1 MTNIINILLF
11 TRYTYTL
18 IMPDIISYK
27 NLSTDKL
34 EFSDLK
40 TDGTYQDIFMINIEG
55 ERKDIQL
62 TESIICKGGI
72 PRIDDYHETDDKR
85 TYFTIPLN
93 IEKDL
98 EKTRETKEE
107 NTKRQAEAT
116 LLKEVM
122 KTIDTILSTDE
133 FKEKMFGKARVKKME
148 YSPLVKGYRDDDD
161 DEAPPED
168 ELPLKI
174 KIKYYWKREGD
185 GIGPS
190 FKIFKKVDSKKLV
203 EVDTTTIPDIDTL
216 RSEYIKYMGVTI
228 KPVVRIQGWANKKKG
243 TQKCLYGAKL
253 ILQQIAIKERAK
265 SGGSTKR
272 CMFLDEEVFDAVE
285 PEPES
290 VNKSVEVIEE
300 TSVEVAD
307 DDEDEDEDEDTDD
320 HEATEETNEDA
331 KSEDELPE
339 IKPKRRNRKKNN

>member
-1 MTNIINILLF
+1 MS
-11 TRYTYTL
+11 
-18 IMPDIISYK
+18 DIISYK
-27 NLSTDKL
+27 NLLADNL
-34 EFSDLK
+34 DFGELK
-40 TDGTYQDIFMINIEG
+40 TDGTYQDTFIINING
-55 ERKDIQL
+55 ERKAIQL
-62 TESIICKGGI
+62 IEGIICKGGI

-107 NTKRQAEAT
+107 NTKRQAEANK
-116 LLKEVM
+116 LKEVL
-122 KTIDTILSTDE
+122 KAIDILLSTDE

-148 YSPLVKGYRDDDD
+148 YSPLVKGYPDED
-161 DEAPPED
+161 DEDAPPEN

-190 FKIFKKVDSKKLV
+190 FKIFKKTDSKKLV

-216 RSEYIKYMGVTI
+216 RSDYIKYMGVTI

-253 ILQQIAIKERAK
+253 ILQQIAIKDRAK
-265 SGGSTKR
+265 SGGSTNR
-272 CMFLDEEVFDAVE
+272 VMFLDEEISDVIE

-290 VNKSVEVIEE
+290 VNESAQVVEEA
-300 TSVEVAD
+300 SDEVAD
-307 DDEDEDEDEDTDD
+307 DDEDDDEDDEVDEANEDT
-320 HEATEETNEDA
+320 N
-331 KSEDELPE
+331 EDELPE
-339 IKPKRRNRKKNN
+339 IKPKRRTRKKNN

>member
-1 MTNIINILLF
+1 
-11 TRYTYTL
+11 
-18 IMPDIISYK
+18 MPDIISYK
-27 NLSTDKL
+27 TLTPDNL
-34 EFSDLK
+34 EFSELK
-40 TDGTYQDIFMINIEG
+40 TDGTYQDTFMINIEG

-98 EKTRETKEE
+98 EKTRENKEE
-107 NTKRQAEAT
+107 NVKRQKDAT

-122 KTIDTILSTDE
+122 KTIDAMLSTDE

-148 YSPLVKGYRDDDD
+148 YSPLVKGYRDEDD

-190 FKIFKKVDSKKLV
+190 FKIYKKTDAKKLV

-216 RSEYIKYMGVTI
+216 RSEYIKYMGATI

-253 ILQQIAIKERAK
+253 ILQQIAIKDRAK
-265 SGGSTKR
+265 SGGTTSR
-272 CMFLDEEVFDAVE
+272 VMFLDEEVDEVPHLE
-285 PEPES
+285 PEPSDDSPVDES
-290 VNKSVEVIEE
+290 TEAVNES
-300 TSVEVAD
+300 TEVAD
-307 DDEDEDEDEDTDD
+307 DNEESNDSDEDND
-320 HEATEETNEDA
+320 
-331 KSEDELPE
+331 EDELPE
-339 IKPKRRNRKKNN
+339 IKPKRRSRKKSSD

>member
-1 MTNIINILLF
+1 MLDIDIYI
-11 TRYTYTL
+11 L
-18 IMPDIISYK
+18 IMPDIISFK
-27 NLSTDKL
+27 TLNAENLDC
-34 EFSDLK
+34 SDLK
-40 TDGTYQDIFMINIEG
+40 TDGTYQDTFIINIEG

-62 TESIICKGGI
+62 NESIICKGGI

-107 NTKRQAEAT
+107 NSKRQADAT

-122 KTIDTILSTDE
+122 KNIDAMLSTDE

-148 YSPLVKGYRDDDD
+148 YSPLVKGYRDEDD

-190 FKIFKKVDSKKLV
+190 FKIFKKADSKKLV
-203 EVDTTTIPDIDTL
+203 EIDTTTIPDIDTL
-216 RSEYIKYMGVTI
+216 RSEYIKYMGVMI

-243 TQKCLYGAKL
+243 TQKCLFGAKL
-253 ILQQIAIKERAK
+253 ILQQIAIKDRAK
-265 SGGSTKR
+265 SGGSVSR
-272 CMFLDEEVFDAVE
+272 VMFLDEEVSDAIE

-290 VNKSVEVIEE
+290 VNKSVEVIKE

-307 DDEDEDEDEDTDD
+307 DDEDDDDDDDDEDEATD
-320 HEATEETNEDA
+320 ETNEDI

>member
-1 MTNIINILLF
+1 MTNITIYYNLLDIDI
-11 TRYTYTL
+11 L
-18 IMPDIISYK
+18 IMPDIISFK
-27 NLSTDKL
+27 SLSTDKL

-40 TDGTYQDIFMINIEG
+40 TDGTYQDTFLINIEG

-98 EKTRETKEE
+98 EKTTETKEE
-107 NTKRQAEAT
+107 NSKRQADAT

-122 KTIDTILSTDE
+122 KAIDAILSTDE

-148 YSPLVKGYRDDDD
+148 YSPLVKGYRDED
-161 DEAPPED
+161 DEDAPPED

-174 KIKYYWKREGD
+174 KIKYYWKRDGD

-190 FKIFKKVDSKKLV
+190 FKIYKKTDAKKLV

-216 RSEYIKYMGVTI
+216 RSEYIKYMRVTI

-253 ILQQIAIKERAK
+253 ILQQIAIKERPK
-265 SGGSTKR
+265 LGGSTNR
-272 CMFLDEEVFDAVE
+272 CMFLDEEVSDAIE

-290 VNKSVEVIEE
+290 VNESTEVVNES
-300 TSVEVAD
+300 TEVAD
-307 DDEDEDEDEDTDD
+307 DDEESNEDNDEDTD
-320 HEATEETNEDA
+320 ETNEDT

-339 IKPKRRNRKKNN
+339 IKPKRRTRKKKD